1 MQLEQSITVAV
12 APEHV
17 WAAFHDPQLLVSCL
31 PGASLRGPVQDGRLP
46 LLFKVK
52 LGPIVA
58 AFSGEGALALDEAT
72 HTGAI
77 SGQAA
82 DSKTNSRVKGEAGFT
97 VKPAPEGTQVNVTV
111 NFTITG
117 SLAQFSREGIVRGLA
132 DQLTRQ
138 FAANLQNRITESA
151 VVVPATAAPLSDV
164 TTNPPEAA
172 SATPHEPPINR
183 SSEAPALNGFALLGA
198 MLKDYWRRLFEKQS

>member
-1 MQLEQSITVAV
+1 MQLEQSIIVAV
-12 APEHV
+12 PPEQV

-31 PGASLRGPVQDGRLP
+31 PGASLRGPVEDGRLP

-52 LGPIVA
+52 LGPIGA
-58 AFSGEGALALDEAT
+58 AFSGDGALALDET
-72 HTGAI
+72 TRNGAI

-82 DSKTNSRVKGEAGFT
+82 DGKTNSRVKGEASFA
-97 VKPAPEGTQVNVTV
+97 VIPAAEGTQVDVTV

-138 FAANLQNRITESA
+138 FAANLQTRILESTANATTPAHDSTASPPTVASTSAHAPPREQAA
-151 VVVPATAAPLSDV
+151 V
-164 TTNPPEAA
+164 
-172 SATPHEPPINR
+172 
-183 SSEAPALNGFALLGA
+183 PALNVFALLGA
-198 MLKDYWRRLFEKQS
+198 VIRDYWRRLLGKPS